1 MNGNLVTLI
10 MYIFHQMMEFMGAFP
25 TLFIFKS
32 CKPHTNFLTPALPL
46 LQSDQEQVKQDKE
59 EFVISLNLLKIF
71 LWFKVSTATITT
83 MKVVLK

>member
-46 LQSDQEQVKQDKE
+46 SKY
-59 EFVISLNLLKIF
+59 STNT
-71 LWFKVSTATITT
+71 FKHQPCSKGNSTI
-83 MKVVLK
+83 